1 MRRNSRHS
9 TKPNAKRQLNLANHE
24 IVVLAAYLAGAWY
37 KYVDTEDIAVRAN
50 ELAPGRF
57 TWRKY
62 KQQINIDTVRKR
74 LWDAT
79 KEKQGPYLIGSERG
93 GWLVTELGCQ
103 FAEANLTK
111 LDWLDLS
118 RTRLSRNEETWLGR
132 ERIRMLAETAYRKFH
147 TGDLEEITAVEAER
161 FFRVD
166 DYVVG
171 DARKGKIERA
181 KSAFANEPELR
192 DAIQAIATLVR
203 EK

>member
-1 MRRNSRHS
+1 MKS
-9 TKPNAKRQLNLANHE
+9 KAKRELDFANHE

-37 KYVDTEDIAVRAN
+37 KYVDTEDVAVKAN
-50 ELAPGRF
+50 EIAPGRF

-62 KQQINIDTVRKR
+62 KDQINIDTVRKR

-79 KEKQGPYLIGSERG
+79 KEKKGVYLIGSERG

-103 FAEANLTK
+103 FAETNLTK

-132 ERIRMLAETAYRKFH
+132 ERIRMLGETAYRKFH
-147 TGDLEEITAVEAER
+147 AGDVKEITAAEAER

-166 DYVVG
+166 DYVLG

-181 KSAFANEPELR
+181 KSAFANEPDLK
-192 DAIQAIATLVR
+192 DAIQTIAKLVR